1 MFHLGIEF
9 EEVHLICF
17 KTEFQDNSYL
27 SEMQKINLQMNK
39 PNIQAENDRTKNSK

>member
-27 SEMQKINLQMNK
+27 SEMQKNNLQMNK